1 MNKFYPTMSR
11 AVARLDGDGKARHVL
26 YDRARGALINQLEA
40 RDPPFT
46 KTEMMGERLE
56 LEDAIRLVE
65 AETTKRQQQAPQT
78 KTVSVA
84 RGPDGPP
91 AKQERV
97 PPLEKPASP
106 QPSKQSVN
114 LAPSEAQHAPA
125 DVGAGNRPSFRLQ
138 PMIQAARHQLGLMA
152 AKAAPRQPQA
162 PQPNSLSAAAVADA
176 SPSHELSVPPPAKK
190 AASAAPRTQPLN
202 LARSQGPEKKIAE
215 KAEPSSESVHAARRG
230 ASSSDQH
237 TPPDVSEIQHAST
250 DAGASSWLSS
260 LLQPM
265 IKAAPTPRQPAAPHP
280 GSVSAARPLVEPPA
294 KQGSIPPVETAASA
308 ALRKQSPNL
317 ASSQRPE
324 EQIAQSSESQHG
336 TRRDTSSTDQR
347 TQDLPET
354 QHASADAGASSRLS
368 SLLQSMIQTA
378 PTPRQPKAPHP
389 GSASVARVPD
399 ALPAKPVTIPPV
411 ETAASAVPKQSSPHS
426 NPVSAAAVR
435 DEPSVQQASVPSVEK
450 TAAAAP
456 PKQSSPQPN
465 PVSAAAV
472 PDAPPAKPVTIPPVE
487 TAASAPPKQSS
498 PHSNPVAAA
507 RVPDAPPAKQ
517 GNVPPVETTAAAVPP
532 KQSFPHSNP
541 VSVAAVPDA
550 TPAKQ
555 GNVTPVET
563 AIAAAPPKPSSPQPN
578 PVSTAAVPDA
588 PAAKQQ
594 GVPPIEKTAAAAPPK
609 QSFSL
614 APSQQPEQPI
624 AHDKGL
630 VASSADQHSRDV
642 AETQHGP
649 AEGGGGAQLPP
660 RLQAM
665 IQAARY
671 QGIELDPHEF
681 RQAESDTVPSA
692 ASLSLWAQNAGMW
705 SRAVRVRW
713 QHLPRLN
720 DSGPVVLLFTDGTA
734 GLLTGTDAAQA
745 VVYLKDPY
753 APAGTAPVAVDQL
766 RLSEV
771 WGGEAVLLRVV
782 RGYSAADALFN
793 FRWLVDLV
801 LQERRSLRD
810 IGIASLTISVL
821 TIFPPLLVMMMV
833 NKVLQFHSVS
843 TLVLLCAI
851 LAVVFIYETLLGYGR
866 RLIIS
871 VIGARLDA
879 KLNLHLFNRLLRLP
893 LDYFERHPPGETM
906 YQIAQIHRVRD
917 FLTGKLL
924 ETFLDLITLCVL
936 LPFLFYLNTILA
948 SIVLVCAAAITLI
961 ILAYLKPLRV
971 LYGRVTTAETWK
983 SAALGETI
991 VGIKTVKA
999 LALEPQR
1006 RALWD
1011 ERVAEAGKWHLA
1023 FAQLANWPQTL
1034 VTPIQR
1040 MMVLGTMMLGAYLA
1054 MNDPSGYMVG
1064 GLFAFMMLSGRV
1076 AQPLVGLARLVEDYE
1091 EVGAAIGEAGSV
1103 LNRPLETVTGAV
1115 GLRPKLVGAISFEN
1129 VTFTYIG
1136 TKTPALDRVSFS
1148 IPAGTMLGIVGRSGS
1163 GKSTITRLLQGINR
1177 DYGGYLKIDGADLR
1191 EVDLRHLRQSLGVV
1205 LQNNFLFR
1213 GSVRDNII
1221 AGRPGLTLTD
1231 AVYAARLAGAEE
1243 FIERMPNGYETYI
1256 EEGSPNLSGGQTQR
1270 LAIARALI
1278 HDPRILILDE
1288 ATSALDP
1295 ESEAAVT
1302 ANLKRIA
1309 QGRTMVL
1316 VSHRL
1321 SSLMECDQILVMEE
1335 GKVADIA
1342 PHSVLLERCPLY
1354 RQLWAQQNRHIEG
1367 QGPRHGA
1374 VAPRLVPGA

>member
-11 AVARLDGDGKARHVL
+11 AVARLDGDGKARHAL
-26 YDRARGALINQLEA
+26 YERARGALINQLKV

-46 KTEMMGERLE
+46 KTEIMRERLE

-65 AETTKRQQQAPQT
+65 AETTRRQQKAPQT

-176 SPSHELSVPPPAKK
+176 PPSRELSAPPLAK
-190 AASAAPRTQPLN
+190 AASAAPRVQPLN

-215 KAEPSSESVHAARRG
+215 KAEPSSKSVHDARRG
-230 ASSSDQH
+230 ASSSDQR
-237 TPPDVSEIQHAST
+237 TLPDVSEIQHAST

-265 IKAAPTPRQPAAPHP
+265 IKAAPTPRQPEAPHP

-294 KQGSIPPVETAASA
+294 KQGSILPVETAASA
-308 ALRKQSPNL
+308 ALRKSPNL

-336 TRRDTSSTDQR
+336 ARRGASSTDQHAPE
-347 TQDLPET
+347 LSET

-389 GSASVARVPD
+389 GSASMAR
-399 ALPAKPVTIPPV
+399 
-411 ETAASAVPKQSSPHS
+411 
-426 NPVSAAAVR
+426 
-435 DEPSVQQASVPSVEK
+435 
-450 TAAAAP
+450 
-456 PKQSSPQPN
+456 
-465 PVSAAAV
+465 V

-487 TAASAPPKQSS
+487 TAASAVPPKPSS
-498 PHSNPVAAA
+498 PHSNPVSAAA
-507 RVPDAPPAKQ
+507 VRDEPSVEQASVPLVEKIAAAAPPKQSSPQPNPLSAAAVPDAPPAKQ
-517 GNVPPVETTAAAVPP
+517 GNVPPVETAVAAAPP
-532 KQSFPHSNP
+532 KPSSPHSNP
-541 VSVAAVPDA
+541 VSMAAAPDA
-550 TPAKQ
+550 PPAKQ
-555 GNVTPVET
+555 GNVPPVET
-563 AIAAAPPKPSSPQPN
+563 AASAAPPKPSPPQPNPVSAAAVPDAPPAKQGNVPPVETAVAAAPPKPSSPQPN
-578 PVSTAAVPDA
+578 PVSAAAVPDA

-594 GVPPIEKTAAAAPPK
+594 GVPPIEKTAAPVPPK

-630 VASSADQHSRDV
+630 VASSADQHTHEV

-649 AEGGGGAQLPP
+649 ADGGGGARLPP

-1148 IPAGTMLGIVGRSGS
+1148 IPAGTMLRNRRPQRLRQVHHHPPAAGHQSRLRRLPEDRRRRSARGRSS
-1163 GKSTITRLLQGINR
+1163 APAAKPRR
-1177 DYGGYLKIDGADLR
+1177 
-1191 EVDLRHLRQSLGVV
+1191 GV
-1205 LQNNFLFR
+1205 
-1213 GSVRDNII
+1213 
-1221 AGRPGLTLTD
+1221 A
-1231 AVYAARLAGAEE
+1231 
-1243 FIERMPNGYETYI
+1243 
-1256 EEGSPNLSGGQTQR
+1256 
-1270 LAIARALI
+1270 
-1278 HDPRILILDE
+1278 
-1288 ATSALDP
+1288 
-1295 ESEAAVT
+1295 
-1302 ANLKRIA
+1302 K
-1309 QGRTMVL
+1309 
-1316 VSHRL
+1316 
-1321 SSLMECDQILVMEE
+1321 
-1335 GKVADIA
+1335 
-1342 PHSVLLERCPLY
+1342 
-1354 RQLWAQQNRHIEG
+1354 QL
-1367 QGPRHGA
+1367 P
-1374 VAPRLVPGA
+1374 VPRLCSRQHHCRTPWADVDRRGVCGAPGRRRRIH